1 MSRKAPKLVGAE
13 QDEPEGL
20 FLVGAVLGR
29 SRRLVGEN
37 KAEVV
42 SYRIVAG
49 GRMHV
54 VDCFEP
60 KTYHAVGERIKV
72 EVYPSAY
79 RRKDGGVS
87 ISLRLATEAGQGEEF

>member
-1 MSRKAPKLVGAE
+1 
-13 QDEPEGL
+13 
-20 FLVGAVLGR
+20 
-29 SRRLVGEN
+29 
-37 KAEVV
+37 
-42 SYRIVAG
+42 
-49 GRMHV
+49 MHV

-60 KTYHAVGERIKV
+60 KAYHAVGERIKV